1 MLACYPVILS
11 AAAMTAHASYAGAG
25 AKTIR
30 CRATAMQNACVG
42 QEICID
48 DPRGLAR
55 DLTLSLLMEKREYAS
70 DAKSGEIISADVT
83 SQSGLSLIIYPA
95 IEGGN
100 RLEIGADLKAAKLV
114 GGSSNHVFRCHHILF
129 R

>member
-25 AKTIR
+25 ARTIR

-48 DPRGLAR
+48 DPRGLAK
-55 DLTLSLLMEKREYAS
+55 DLTLSLFLKKLEYTS
-70 DAKSGEIISADVT
+70 NAKSGRIISADVT
-83 SQSGLSLIIYPA
+83 SQSGLSLIIDPA
-95 IEGGN
+95 IEGGT
-100 RLEIGADLKAAKLV
+100 RIEVRSDLKAAKLV
-114 GGSSNHVFRCHHILF
+114 GGSSNYVFRCHHT
-129 R
+129 